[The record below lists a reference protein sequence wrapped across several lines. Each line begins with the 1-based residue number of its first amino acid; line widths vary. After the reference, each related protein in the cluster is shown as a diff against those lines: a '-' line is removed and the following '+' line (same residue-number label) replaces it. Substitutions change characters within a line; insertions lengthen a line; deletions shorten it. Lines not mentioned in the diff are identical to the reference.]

1 MAIAR
6 NKRMETVHNGKV
18 ETVPNVRNEKTAI
31 VRIVR
36 SPIQKDSNLHNPVT
50 ATNNNVHV
58 TTVRETI
65 TGRRGTTMT
74 VAETGKK
81 MKKGLKIARDHKT
94 MKSRLKKEMK
104 PLHRNNIWLLFLT
117 VVFLTTACDKKTVY
131 HSYHAIPTEGW
142 KKSDTLFF
150 DIPVKDSL
158 FRR

>member
-50 ATNNNVHV
+50 ATNNNAHV

-65 TGRRGTTMT
+65 TGRRGATMT
-74 VAETGKK
+74 VAETGQKNEERSQNSERPQNNEK
-81 MKKGLKIARDHKT
+81 PA
-94 MKSRLKKEMK
+94 KE
-104 PLHRNNIWLLFLT
+104 RNET
-117 VVFLTTACDKKTVY
+117 PAQ
-131 HSYHAIPTEGW
+131 E
-142 KKSDTLFF
+142 
-150 DIPVKDSL
+150 
-158 FRR
+158 